1 MGRYGIRLV
10 KVNGFSSHF
19 NVHYPVSTGH
29 TGEIPLV
36 IRLNA
41 GLNRCVDG
49 VGQTGNLKETAALL
63 RTIPGRHLQRILNL
77 LSRGLYDTSH
87 IPIREHG
94 QGVVIGNV
102 SRLNN
107 ASDSASIAEPD
118 ISTQLRTV
126 SICRQISQIRLSVSD
141 NTIPRGRIIDCQLIW
156 RGTQNCL

>member
-1 MGRYGIRLV
+1 MHDLY
-10 KVNGFSSHF
+10 
-19 NVHYPVSTGH
+19 
-29 TGEIPLV
+29 
-36 IRLNA
+36 
-41 GLNRCVDG
+41 LNRCVDG

-87 IPIREHG
+87 IPIRKHS

-102 SRLNN
+102 ARLNN
-107 ASDSASIAEPD
+107 TSDSASVAEPD
-118 ISTQLRTV
+118 ISTQLRAV
-126 SICRQISQIRLSVSD
+126 SICCQISQIRLSVSD